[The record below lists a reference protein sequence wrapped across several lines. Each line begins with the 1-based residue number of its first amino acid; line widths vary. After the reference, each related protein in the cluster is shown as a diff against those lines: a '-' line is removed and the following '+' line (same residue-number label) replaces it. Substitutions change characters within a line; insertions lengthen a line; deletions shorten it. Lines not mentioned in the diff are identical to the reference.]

1 MTNIEIEIKMFHNKN
16 PHALHEY
23 CDFAATLYA
32 ILLQY
37 DAFENGVQIE
47 NIHTSFRFL
56 FPNGQIEIAS
66 KILLNDPEPVICYI
80 CHING
85 SSQDFFFFDY
95 VHLSSW
101 LQENWD
107 LLITGVKK

>member
-1 MTNIEIEIKMFHNKN
+1 MTNLEMFRNKN
-16 PHALHEY
+16 PHALPEY
-23 CDFAATLYA
+23 CDFAATLYT
-32 ILLQY
+32 ILLRY

-66 KILLNDPEPVICYI
+66 KIIPGGMEPVTCYV

-85 SSQDFFFFDY
+85 SSQEFFFFGY
-95 VHLSSW
+95 SQLSSW
-101 LQENWD
+101 LQNNWD
-107 LLITGVKK
+107 NLINGVKK

>member
-1 MTNIEIEIKMFHNKN
+1 MTNLEMFRNKN

-23 CDFAATLYA
+23 CDFAATLYD

-56 FPNGQIEIAS
+56 FPNGRIEIAS
-66 KILLNDPEPVICYI
+66 KILLSAEPVICYI
-80 CHING
+80 GHING
-85 SSQDFFFFDY
+85 SSQDFFFFGY
-95 VHLSSW
+95 SQLSSW
-101 LQENWD
+101 LQNNWD